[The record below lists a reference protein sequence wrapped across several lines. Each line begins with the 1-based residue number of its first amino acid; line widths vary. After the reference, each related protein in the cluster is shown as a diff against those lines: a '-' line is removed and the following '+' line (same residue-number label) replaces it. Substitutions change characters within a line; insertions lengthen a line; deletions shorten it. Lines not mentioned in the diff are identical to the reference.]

1 MQLWAMQ
8 WTRLSEMPMAKVQ
21 QWGRLSA
28 LWQAWLK
35 EMLSGW
41 W

>member
-1 MQLWAMQ
+1 MQ
-8 WTRLSEMPMAKVQ
+8 WTRLSEAPMAKVQ